1 MRKNIAVGALFVML
15 LTGCATA
22 QRGQNS
28 QMHELQTKVTYL
40 ESELRKKN
48 LEINKLDSELGKTRY
63 VTLNADDQKIE
74 SKENEMPRE
83 MSIKQVQSAL
93 KKAGF
98 YEGDV
103 DGKQGPK
110 TKKAIRVF
118 QKARGL
124 KVDGVVGKATRQEL
138 NRYLD

>member
-1 MRKNIAVGALFVML
+1 
-15 LTGCATA
+15 
-22 QRGQNS
+22 
-28 QMHELQTKVTYL
+28 
-40 ESELRKKN
+40 
-48 LEINKLDSELGKTRY
+48 
-63 VTLNADDQKIE
+63 
-74 SKENEMPRE
+74 
-83 MSIKQVQSAL
+83 VQSAL